1 MFLLFAIKR
10 KLKLMSFLINSEDF
24 GMEFTE
30 ENFIDI
36 IENSAYD
43 MGVLLYREYFLILNE
58 RIEKI
63 ITLLVNAFTENN
75 GMLEA
80 KTFLLKRFVAK
91 MNYE

>member
-1 MFLLFAIKR
+1 
-10 KLKLMSFLINSEDF
+10 
-24 GMEFTE
+24 MEFEE

-43 MGVLLYREYFLILNE
+43 VGVLLYREYFLKINDK
-58 RIEKI
+58 IEKI
-63 ITLLVNAFTENN
+63 TTLLVNAFTENN

-80 KTFLLKRFVAK
+80 KTYLLKRFVKK